1 MQVGVLVFEVNACMF
16 HLYFVEMSM
25 DSLSV
30 TSMVDFSCP
39 VILSRLTSRI
49 VVRAIVEPWFQF
61 GYYQSILLTD
71 VLGSAL

>member
-1 MQVGVLVFEVNACMF
+1 MF

-71 VLGSAL
+71 VLGSALWNRRIAMHIHVYP